1 MMHVI
6 KAAALMGAMALLS
19 SMVMADHHEGG
30 MSDEGHA
37 GQPHDMSKM
46 EGNDGEALV
55 KDGGVQSGYNPER
68 KSSGGILN
76 DEAIVNDGGVQSNYN
91 AEKAGTGGILD
102 DGPIVEDGGV
112 QSDYNAV
119 SPL

>member
-1 MMHVI
+1 MMRVI
-6 KAAALMGAMALLS
+6 KAAALMGSMALLS

-30 MSDEGHA
+30 MSDDGHA
-37 GQPHDMSKM
+37 GQPHDMSQI

-68 KSSGGILN
+68 KDTGGTLD
-76 DEAIVNDGGVQSNYN
+76 DEPLVDDGGVQSDYN
-91 AEKAGTGGILD
+91 AERVDTGGILD

-119 SPL
+119 AP